1 MVDGVSAIRGAHMS
15 VVVYSTPSCPYC
27 TMAKDFLKKKQVPF
41 EDYDVSRD
49 ERRAEEMIRK
59 SGQMGVPV
67 LDVNGRILVGF
78 RPADIENALK
88 N

>member
-1 MVDGVSAIRGAHMS
+1 MS

-27 TMAKDFLKKKQVPF
+27 TMVKDFLKKKQIPF

-49 ERRAEEMIRK
+49 QRRAEEMIRK

-67 LDVNGRILVGF
+67 TDVNGRILVGY
-78 RPADIENALK
+78 RPAEIENALRR
-88 N
+88 